1 MVRKAKEMTSAEL
14 AAQAD
19 ELSAKAKQLR
29 KEANAAKRRE
39 KREAEK
45 RAAEQLARNEAA
57 AFQYSKTMKIN
68 TPEGKSASVYEW
80 VMESYLAS
88 AL

>member
-1 MVRKAKEMTSAEL
+1 MAKKPRTSDEL

-19 ELSAKAKQLR
+19 ELMAQAKAMR

-45 RAAEQLARNEAA
+45 RAAEQLARDEAGA
-57 AFQYSKTMKIN
+57 IQYAKKMTITVSGETVCVYDWLMDAYR
-68 TPEGKSASVYEW
+68 KSLEPSE
-80 VMESYLAS
+80 
-88 AL
+88 